1 MFKIEVIVT
10 TSTRTELKLT
20 ADWPLIWL
28 QDPGWIEIERILLPG
43 EIVPRIHDF
52 VKRSALPVNREPLW
66 NMKLGDRA
74 LVRCFL
80 KGESLKLTPPSPD
93 VNLGN
98 VIDCSEFFDGRAIA
112 AKESVNRFAL
122 PSWHRSAWE

>member
-52 VKRSALPVNREPLW
+52 VKPSALPVKRT
-66 NMKLGDRA
+66 
-74 LVRCFL
+74 
-80 KGESLKLTPPSPD
+80 S
-93 VNLGN
+93 
-98 VIDCSEFFDGRAIA
+98 
-112 AKESVNRFAL
+112 
-122 PSWHRSAWE
+122 